1 MVASSQFTVA
11 LRWLVWA
18 ARTARAMVSELPIS
32 TTVLISAGHDFA
44 IDLLASANAS

>member
-18 ARTARAMVSELPIS
+18 ARTDSAMVSELPMS
-32 TTVLISAGHDFA
+32 TTVLTRPGTMA
-44 IDLLASANAS
+44 IDLLAAANAS